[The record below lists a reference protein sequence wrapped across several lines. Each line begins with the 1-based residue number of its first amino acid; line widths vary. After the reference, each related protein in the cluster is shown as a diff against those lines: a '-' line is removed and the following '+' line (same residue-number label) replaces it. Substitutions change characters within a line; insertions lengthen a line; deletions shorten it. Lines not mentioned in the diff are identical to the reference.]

1 MLEYQDRF
9 DYSLDEF
16 VDETVDQLSNESRGS
31 APDSLLRRA
40 LQRLIGAITGI
51 RGGATQ
57 PVVSHNIY
65 EAELLIGQATQR
77 ISSGPAVRQ
86 LGLARRSIEA
96 ARRERFR
103 SPAQAARLRGAI
115 WHIQAALRQF

>member
-9 DYSLDEF
+9 DYSLDEL
-16 VDETVDQLSNESRGS
+16 VDETVDQLSESGS
-31 APDSLLRRA
+31 ATDSLLRQA
-40 LQRLIGAITGI
+40 HQRLIGAITGI

-57 PVVSHNIY
+57 DVVSHNIY
-65 EAELLIGQATQR
+65 QAELLIRQAAQR
-77 ISSGPAVRQ
+77 IPGSPAVRQ
-86 LGLARRSIEA
+86 LDLARRSIAA

-103 SPAQAARLRGAI
+103 SPVQGARLRGAI